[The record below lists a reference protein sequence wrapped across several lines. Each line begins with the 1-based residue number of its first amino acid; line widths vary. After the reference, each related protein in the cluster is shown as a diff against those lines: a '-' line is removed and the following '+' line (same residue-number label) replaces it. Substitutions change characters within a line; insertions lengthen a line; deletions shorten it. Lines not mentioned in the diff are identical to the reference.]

1 MNTLYLPDLPHHLM
15 YVACEEYAKKRYK
28 RSLHYCNELKSIFII
43 RKTICRSYLQ
53 KGNIFLDMEV
63 NNLEEI
69 VDIVLENLINS
80 NQVFFVNGFRCEN
93 ISIIYLFPKLFRLG
107 PSTLIHDVHC
117 SMTYIDSQKSIEM
130 PFSVN

>member
-1 MNTLYLPDLPHHLM
+1 MNTLYLPDLPHPLM
-15 YVACEEYAKKRYK
+15 YVACEEHAKKGTK
-28 RSLHYCNELKSIFII
+28 DLFTTVTSLNPYFVL

-80 NQVFFVNGFRCEN
+80 NQVFFVNDFRCEN
-93 ISIIYLFPKLFRLG
+93 ISIID
-107 PSTLIHDVHC
+107 LIYAH
-117 SMTYIDSQKSIEM
+117 
-130 PFSVN
+130 